1 MSSDSSSSDTPSGTT
16 PWTGS
21 GRPADKPIGWI
32 VPGQVIAERYRI
44 EGLLG
49 EGGMG
54 AVYSAQD
61 LELEE
66 EVAIKVLQVA
76 PGANSEKMLS
86 RFKQEIRLARR
97 IVHPNVCRIYEF
109 GSWGKLKFV
118 TMELVRGE
126 TLGRLMKRPDEVDL
140 DTKLALFQG
149 MLEGLEAAH
158 QLGIIHRD
166 IKPQNIMVTPE
177 GRPVIMDFGIARD
190 LSSDGVTAT
199 GEVIG
204 TPVYMAPERLLGK
217 EIDHRCDLYSFG
229 VILFEMAAGSKPF
242 TGNTIFEIAKMQLSK
257 PPPRPTEVKAD
268 VPPWLERVILKM
280 LAKQP
285 EDRFQSVAEV
295 VAELA
300 PDRRKS
306 LPRVLVIDDDP
317 EFLVLV
323 KTHLGAAGFEVL
335 TAESGSEGIE
345 RMLGR
350 GADLVCLDYKMP
362 EMDGFFVANYLRHLD
377 PERQVPIFMVT
388 GIRDPQYQKQ
398 AGRLGIDRFFV
409 KPLDLDVFVAEIK
422 ARLGT

>member
-1 MSSDSSSSDTPSGTT
+1 MSSDNPPSSTT
-16 PWTGS
+16 PFTGS
-21 GRPADKPIGWI
+21 GKPPGKPGGWI
-32 VPGQVIAERYRI
+32 VPGEVVAERYRI

-54 AVYSAQD
+54 AVYAAQD

-126 TLGRLMKRPDEVDL
+126 TLSQLMKRPDDL
-140 DTKLALFQG
+140 DLDAKLALFQG
-149 MLEGLEAAH
+149 MLEGLDAAH
-158 QLGIIHRD
+158 QIGIIHRD
-166 IKPQNIMVTPE
+166 IKPQNIMITPE

-190 LSSDGVTAT
+190 LSSDGMTAT

-229 VILFEMAAGSKPF
+229 VILFELATGSKPF
-242 TGNTIFEIAKMQLSK
+242 AGNTIFEIAKMQLSK
-257 PPPRPTEVKAD
+257 PPPRPTEVDAD

-306 LPRVLVIDDDP
+306 LPRVLVVDDDP
-317 EFLVLV
+317 EFLFLLER
-323 KTHLGAAGFEVL
+323 HLGDAGFEVL
-335 TAESGSEGIE
+335 SAKSGAEGIE
-345 RMLGR
+345 QMMSR
-350 GADLVCLDYKMP
+350 GADLVCLDFKMP
-362 EMDGFFVANYLRHLD
+362 EMDGFFVADYLHKLD
-377 PERQVPIFMVT
+377 PLRKVPIFMVT
-388 GIRDPQYQKQ
+388 GMQDPQYEKQ
-398 AGRLGIDRFFV
+398 ASTHGIERFYV
-409 KPLDLDVFVAEIK
+409 KPLDLFTLAADIK
-422 ARLGT
+422 QRLGV